1 MSLSMAHLNY
11 GYDASSRKMLDEI
24 KATAKRCLKD
34 VGFTLEASSIAV
46 TFFKDGRSI
55 RFHLAS
61 PQHLTVTVP
70 DSLLECAYKVT
81 RQLVGAKLLRPIAE
95 KGPAQTRDKSFR
107 PAREVLAAHLADPE
121 FAEHIL
127 VLPEALEGAKTCE
140 FEHDGTLDR
149 YLKGLVAF
157 AKLKADP
164 ENLAKTDTH
173 LAAVAGL
180 GHFGFDL
187 GERAKRD
194 FAEDYSAAYN
204 GETRLFPLHV
214 TLGRGLNPRT
224 CMSIYFDWDSVAK
237 KLILAR
243 FGRHGRGA

>member
-1 MSLSMAHLNY
+1 MSHTMAQFNY
-11 GYDASSRKMLDEI
+11 GYDAPSRKMLDEI
-24 KATAKRCLKD
+24 KAAAKRCLKD
-34 VGFTLEASSIAV
+34 VGFILEASTITV
-46 TFFKDGRSI
+46 TFFRDARTI

-70 DSLLECAYKVT
+70 DSHVGYAYKVT
-81 RQLVGAKLLRPIAE
+81 RLLLGSKLLSPIVE
-95 KGPAQTRDKSFR
+95 KGPAQTRAKAFR
-107 PAREVLAAHLADPE
+107 PAREVLAAHLADAE
-121 FAEHIL
+121 FTEHIL
-127 VLPEALEGAKTCE
+127 VLPEVLEGAKTCE

-194 FAEDYSAAYN
+194 FAEDYSAIYK

-224 CMSIYFDWDSVAK
+224 CMSIYFDWDPEARR
-237 KLILAR
+237 LILAR